1 MDDAV
6 RIGRHR
12 ALGGTGVLAVAV
24 VLAACSAPSSGG
36 SGGGGSGGDGG
47 GGGEGLPDTVRVMSI
62 RALTGPVSFAGLN
75 AQKGIDLA
83 LEEIEADGLL
93 EGTTIEVDSRDSS
106 TSPQEAASF
115 ASQAIADPTYVA
127 IVGPEASAQATAVS
141 PIVDQQGMPTVY
153 VQAGSEGVVIGDH
166 TFRITPPAA
175 SYFDIAGDYAE
186 QQGVTTASVLFNT
199 GNPTLVQLG
208 EEVVP
213 QLAEEHG
220 FEVVSTGGV
229 EATQQDFTTPAS
241 SIAGEDP
248 DAAFLMVQGP
258 QYPVA
263 ITQLRQAGY
272 QGELIGM
279 SAAGAGNLA
288 SAGQEAAGFV
298 WPTNFTA
305 EQDVEST
312 QTFVEAYREKYDGE
326 TPNNYAAE
334 AYDAMWFLARG
345 IAEAGSADRA
355 AIQQGLATVA
365 GEGFD
370 GAQGEISFE
379 GNDARVPGV
388 LVRWD
393 GSAEVPVEDSGS

>member
-1 MDDAV
+1 MDRAV
-6 RIGRHR
+6 RTGRR
-12 ALGGTGVLAVAV
+12 PALRGAGALLLAVG
-24 VLAACSAPSSGG
+24 LAACSSPADTAP
-36 SGGGGSGGDGG
+36 SGGGGGEGS
-47 GGGEGLPDTVRVMSI
+47 GGEGLPDTVRIMSI

-83 LEEIEADGLL
+83 LEMIEEDGLL
-93 EGTTIEVDSRDSS
+93 GETTIEVESRDSA

-115 ASQAIADPTYVA
+115 ASQAIADPSFVA
-127 IVGPEASAQATAVS
+127 IIGPEASAQATAVS

-153 VQAGSEGVVIGDH
+153 VQAGSDGVVIGDY
-166 TFRITPPAA
+166 TFRMTPPAA
-175 SYFDIAGDYAE
+175 SYFDLAGEYAE
-186 QQGVTTASVLFNT
+186 QQGVATASVLFNS

-208 EEVVP
+208 EQTIPE
-213 QLAEEHG
+213 LAGEHG

-241 SIAGEDP
+241 QIAGDAP

-272 QGELIGM
+272 EGELIGM

-305 EQDVEST
+305 DQDVEST
-312 QTFVEAYREKYDGE
+312 QAFVEAYQAKYDGE
-326 TPNNYAAE
+326 VPNNYAAE
-334 AYDAMWFLARG
+334 AYDATWFLARG
-345 IAEAGSADRA
+345 LAEADSADRTA
-355 AIQQGLATVA
+355 LQEGLAAVA
-365 GEGFD
+365 QEGFA
-370 GAQGEISFE
+370 GAQGEITFE

-393 GSAEVPVEDSGS
+393 GSAEVPVDSADS

>member
-1 MDDAV
+1 MDNAV
-6 RIGRHR
+6 GIGRHR
-12 ALGGTGVLAVAV
+12 ALVWTGALAMAVA
-24 VLAACSAPSSGG
+24 LAACSAPTSGG
-36 SGGGGSGGDGG
+36 SSGGGGTGGG

-83 LEEIEADGLL
+83 VEQIEADGLL
-93 EGTTIEVDSRDSS
+93 GETTVEVDSRDSA

-115 ASQAIADPTYVA
+115 ASQAIADPSYVA
-127 IVGPEASAQATAVS
+127 IIGPEASAQATAVS

-153 VQAGSEGVVIGDH
+153 VQAGSEGVVIGDY

-175 SYFDIAGDYAE
+175 SYFDLAGEYAE
-186 QQGVTTASVLFNT
+186 QQGVTTASVLFNS

-208 EEVVP
+208 QEVVP
-213 QLAEEHG
+213 ELASEHG
-220 FEVVSTGGV
+220 FEVLSTGGV

-272 QGELIGM
+272 DGELIGM
-279 SAAGAGNLA
+279 SAAGAGNLS
-288 SAGQEAAGFV
+288 SAGEGAAGFV

-305 EQDVEST
+305 DQDVEST

-326 TPNNYAAE
+326 APNNYAAE

-345 IAEAGSADRA
+345 IAEADSTDRA
-355 AIQQGLATVA
+355 AVQEGLATVA

-370 GAQGEISFE
+370 GAQGEITFE

-393 GSAEVPVEDSGS
+393 GTAEVPVETGS

>member
-1 MDDAV
+1 MDSAV
-6 RIGRHR
+6 SVGRRRKGIGGAG
-12 ALGGTGVLAVAV
+12 ALALVLAVA
-24 VLAACSAPSSGG
+24 ACTSPGSDSSSGG
-36 SGGGGSGGDGG
+36 AASAG
-47 GGGEGLPDTVRVMSI
+47 GGGEGLPDTIKVMSI

-83 LEEIEADGLL
+83 IEQIEADGLL
-93 EGTTIEVDSRDSS
+93 GGTTIEVDSRDSA

-115 ASQAIADPTYVA
+115 ASQAIADPSYVA
-127 IVGPEASAQATAVS
+127 IIGPEASAQATAVS

-153 VQAGSEGVVIGDH
+153 VQAGSEGVVIGDY

-175 SYFDIAGDYAE
+175 SYFDLAGDYAE
-186 QQGVTTASVLFNT
+186 EQGVATASVLFNS

-208 EEVVP
+208 EEVIP
-213 QLAEEHG
+213 ELAGEHG

-229 EATQQDFTTPAS
+229 EATQQDFTTAAS

-263 ITQLRQAGY
+263 ITQLRQAGFA
-272 QGELIGM
+272 GELIGM

-288 SAGQEAAGFV
+288 SAGDGAAGFV

-312 QTFVEAYREKYDGE
+312 RAFVEAYREKYDGE

-334 AYDAMWFLARG
+334 AHDAMWFLARG
-345 IAEAGSADRA
+345 VAEAGSTDRA
-355 AIQQGLATVA
+355 AVQEGLAAVA

-370 GAQGEISFE
+370 GAQGPITFE

-393 GSAEVPVEDSGS
+393 GSAEVPVEGSGS

>member
-1 MDDAV
+1 MDRAV
-6 RIGRHR
+6 PVGRR
-12 ALGGTGVLAVAV
+12 KVLNGAGALVLALG
-24 VLAACSAPSSGG
+24 LAACTSPG
-36 SGGGGSGGDGG
+36 SGTSDSGSGAGGGS
-47 GGGEGLPDTVRVMSI
+47 GGEGLPDTIRIMSI

-83 LEEIEADGLL
+83 IEEIEADGLL
-93 EGTTIEVDSRDSS
+93 RETTVEVDSRDSS

-115 ASQAIADPTYVA
+115 ASQAIADPSYVA
-127 IVGPEASAQATAVS
+127 IIGPEASSQATAVS

-153 VQAGSEGVVIGDH
+153 VQAGSEGVVIGDY
-166 TFRITPPAA
+166 TFRITPPAE
-175 SYFDIAGDYAE
+175 SYFDLAGDYAE
-186 QQGVTTASVLFNT
+186 QQGVTTASVLFNS

-208 EEVVP
+208 QEVVP
-213 QLAEEHG
+213 ELASAHG

-241 SIAGEDP
+241 SIAGENS

-272 QGELIGM
+272 DGELIGM
-279 SAAGAGNLA
+279 SAAGAGNLT
-288 SAGQEAAGFV
+288 SAGDGATGFV

-305 EQDVEST
+305 DQDVEST
-312 QTFVEAYREKYDGE
+312 QTFVEAYRAKYDGE

-345 IAEAGSADRA
+345 IAEAGSTDRA
-355 AIQQGLATVA
+355 AVQEGLAAVA
-365 GEGFD
+365 SEGFD
-370 GAQGEISFE
+370 GAQGAVSFE

-393 GSAEVPVEDSGS
+393 GSAEVPVESGA

>member
-1 MDDAV
+1 MV
-6 RIGRHR
+6 PVSRRGRRRVLHGAGALVL
-12 ALGGTGVLAVAV
+12 ALGV
-24 VLAACSAPSSGG
+24 AACTSPGSGSSGG
-36 SGGGGSGGDGG
+36 SASGSAEGGG
-47 GGGEGLPDTVRVMSI
+47 GLPDTIKVMSVNG
-62 RALTGPVSFAGLN
+62 LTGPVSFAGLN
-75 AQKGIDLA
+75 AQKGVDLA
-83 LEEIEADGLL
+83 IEQIEADGLL
-93 EGTTIEVDSRDSS
+93 GDTTVEVDYRDSAA
-106 TSPQEAASF
+106 SPQEAASF
-115 ASQAIADPTYVA
+115 ASQAIADPSYAA
-127 IVGPEASAQATAVS
+127 ILGPSASASSTAVS
-141 PIVDQQGMPTVY
+141 PIVEQAGMPTVY
-153 VQAGSEGVVIGDH
+153 VQSGSEGVVIGDY
-166 TFRITPPAA
+166 TFRLTPPAA
-175 SYFDIAGDYAE
+175 SYFDIAGDYVE
-186 QQGVTTASVLFNT
+186 QQGVTSAAVLFNS

-208 EEVVP
+208 QDVVP
-213 QLAEEHG
+213 QLADEHG

-241 SIAGEDP
+241 QIAGADP

-312 QTFVEAYREKYDGE
+312 QTFVEAYRDEYDGE

-345 IAEAGSADRA
+345 IAEADSTDRA

-370 GAQGEISFE
+370 GAQGEITFD

>member
-1 MDDAV
+1 
-6 RIGRHR
+6 
-12 ALGGTGVLAVAV
+12 
-24 VLAACSAPSSGG
+24 
-36 SGGGGSGGDGG
+36 
-47 GGGEGLPDTVRVMSI
+47 
-62 RALTGPVSFAGLN
+62 
-75 AQKGIDLA
+75 
-83 LEEIEADGLL
+83 
-93 EGTTIEVDSRDSS
+93 
-106 TSPQEAASF
+106 
-115 ASQAIADPTYVA
+115 VA
-127 IVGPEASAQATAVS
+127 IIGPEASAQATAVS

-153 VQAGSEGVVIGDH
+153 VQAGSEGVVIGDY
-166 TFRITPPAA
+166 TFRITPPAE
-175 SYFDIAGDYAE
+175 SYFDLAGDYAE
-186 QQGVTTASVLFNT
+186 QQGVTTASVLFNS

-208 EEVVP
+208 QEVVP
-213 QLAEEHG
+213 ELAAAHG

-241 SIAGEDP
+241 SIAGENS

-272 QGELIGM
+272 DGELIGM
-279 SAAGAGNLA
+279 SAAGAGNLT
-288 SAGQEAAGFV
+288 SAGDGATGFV

-305 EQDVEST
+305 DQDVEST
-312 QTFVEAYREKYDGE
+312 QTFVEAYRAKYDGE

-345 IAEAGSADRA
+345 IAEAGSTDRA
-355 AIQQGLATVA
+355 AVQEGLAAVA

-370 GAQGEISFE
+370 GAQGAVSFE

-393 GSAEVPVEDSGS
+393 GSAEVPVESGA

>member
-1 MDDAV
+1 MDSAV
-6 RIGRHR
+6 SVGRR
-12 ALGGTGVLAVAV
+12 RKGLGGAGALALVLAVA
-24 VLAACSAPSSGG
+24 ACTSPGSGSSSGG
-36 SGGGGSGGDGG
+36 AAGAGGGA
-47 GGGEGLPDTVRVMSI
+47 EGLPDTIRVMSI

-83 LEEIEADGLL
+83 IEQIEADGLL
-93 EGTTIEVDSRDSS
+93 GDTAIEVDSRDSA

-115 ASQAIADPTYVA
+115 ASQAIADPSYVA
-127 IVGPEASAQATAVS
+127 IIGPEASAQATAVS

-153 VQAGSEGVVIGDH
+153 VQAGSEGVVIGDY

-175 SYFDIAGDYAE
+175 SYFDLAGAYAE
-186 QQGVTTASVLFNT
+186 EQGVTTASVLFNS

-208 EEVVP
+208 QEVVP
-213 QLAEEHG
+213 ELAGEHG

-272 QGELIGM
+272 DGQLIGM

-288 SAGQEAAGFV
+288 SAGDGAAGFV

-305 EQDVEST
+305 DQDVEST
-312 QTFVEAYREKYDGE
+312 RTFVEAYRAKYDGE

-345 IAEAGSADRA
+345 VAEAGSADRA
-355 AIQQGLATVA
+355 AVQEGLAAVA
-365 GEGFD
+365 GAGFD
-370 GAQGEISFE
+370 GAQGAITFE

-393 GSAEVPVEDSGS
+393 GGAEVPVGGSGS

>member
-1 MDDAV
+1 MHSAV
-6 RIGRHR
+6 RIGRRR
-12 ALGGTGVLAVAV
+12 ALSGAGALLLAAG
-24 VLAACSAPSSGG
+24 LAACSAPSSGG
-36 SGGGGSGGDGG
+36 SESGGDGG
-47 GGGEGLPDTVRVMSI
+47 GGGGEGLPETVQVMSI

-83 LEEIEADGLL
+83 LEQIEEDGLL
-93 EGTTIEVDSRDSS
+93 EGTTIEVDTRDSS

-115 ASQAIADPTYVA
+115 ASQAIADPSYVA
-127 IVGPEASAQATAVS
+127 IIGPEASAQATAVS

-153 VQAGSEGVVIGDH
+153 IQAGSEGVVIGDY

-186 QQGVTTASVLFNT
+186 QQGVATASVLFNS

-208 EEVVP
+208 EQTVP
-213 QLAEEHG
+213 ELAGEHG
-220 FEVVSTGGV
+220 FEVVSSGGV

-241 SIAGEDP
+241 SIAGENP

-288 SAGQEAAGFV
+288 SAGEGADGFV

-305 EQDVEST
+305 DQDVEST
-312 QTFVEAYREKYDGE
+312 QTFVEAYSAKYDGE
-326 TPNNYAAE
+326 VPNNYAAE

-345 IAEAGSADRA
+345 LAEAGSADRTA
-355 AIQQGLATVA
+355 LQEGLAAVA
-365 GEGFD
+365 GEGFA
-370 GAQGEISFE
+370 GAQGEVSFE

-393 GSAEVPVEDSGS
+393 GTKEVPVEADS